1 MRVLAFLALLAA
13 VGPWASAAPAVDEV
27 ALYERG
33 WTWEDIGQAQ
43 AIARRARVKVDRV
56 VELRDAGLGWSQ
68 ISEGH
73 GFKLADV
80 AKEAHELSAKALER
94 HGSKVKPRVLA
105 ALPAATTETLAA
117 PSLVVKDGPG
127 AGASPDFSLPA
138 STEPIKLDG
147 PKRRKR

>member
-1 MRVLAFLALLAA
+1 MRALTVLALLSVCPA
-13 VGPWASAAPAVDEV
+13 ASAAPAVDEV

-43 AIARRARVKVDRV
+43 AIAKRARVKLARV
-56 VELRDAGLGWSQ
+56 IELRDAGLGWSQ

-80 AKEAHELSAKALER
+80 AQDAHELSRDAQYR
-94 HGSKVKPRVLA
+94 NGTKVKPRVLA

-117 PSLVVKDGPG
+117 PSLAVKEGPG
-127 AGASPDFSLPA
+127 AGASPDFILPV
-138 STEPIKLDG
+138 STEPIRLDR
-147 PKRRKR
+147 PKRRRR